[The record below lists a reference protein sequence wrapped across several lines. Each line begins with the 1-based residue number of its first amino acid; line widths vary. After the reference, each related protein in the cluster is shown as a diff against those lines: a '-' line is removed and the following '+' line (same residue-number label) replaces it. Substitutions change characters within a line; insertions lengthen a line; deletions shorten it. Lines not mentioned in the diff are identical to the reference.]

1 MKRRFRIALSLL
13 LFTIVGFGLTSCMT
27 YYQKTQKFQEAIST
41 GNISEAQKIL
51 RKQASDSTGKNR
63 ILYLFNGGWL
73 NYLSGNSSQA
83 ISYLNAA
90 DNYIDDYAKNY
101 GTEALS
107 LLTNANVK
115 PYMPEDPE
123 KVMVNYYKALSYL
136 EQNNK
141 SAALVEARK
150 INIKLYEF
158 NSKYKGKRNR
168 YSDDPFAHLLMGLIY
183 EADNNVNDAFI
194 AYRNAINAYD
204 SVFTPR
210 FNIPIPET
218 LKQDVIRMARANGFT
233 DEEIRFKSRF
243 NMQDPPRLP
252 KGEGEVVF
260 IWENGFGPVK
270 DQWSINFNVLKG
282 QGGFV
287 NFQSSELG
295 INFPFFIGDMNP
307 KESASFS
314 DLKFVRVAFPKYLI
328 RPTVFTQASIEANN
342 QRIQL
347 NKAQNLSDV
356 LVQTLKDRMLREMA
370 NSLLRLAT
378 KQALE
383 EAVRSQNKDIGAAV
397 GILNA
402 LTEQADT
409 RNWQTLPSEIWYNR
423 ISLPAGEQS
432 LKFKTTGKF
441 GEKTHEIKVT
451 VKPGELTFI
460 TFRSFEAGPP
470 IPAVAQ

>member
-1 MKRRFRIALSLL
+1 MAL
-13 LFTIVGFGLTSCMT
+13 
-27 YYQKTQKFQEAIST
+27 A
-41 GNISEAQKIL
+41 
-51 RKQASDSTGKNR
+51 
-63 ILYLFNGGWL
+63 
-73 NYLSGNSSQA
+73 
-83 ISYLNAA
+83 
-90 DNYIDDYAKNY
+90 
-101 GTEALS
+101 
-107 LLTNANVK
+107 
-115 PYMPEDPE
+115 
-123 KVMVNYYKALSYL
+123 
-136 EQNNK
+136 
-141 SAALVEARK
+141 
-150 INIKLYEF
+150 
-158 NSKYKGKRNR
+158 
-168 YSDDPFAHLLMGLIY
+168 
-183 EADNNVNDAFI
+183 
-194 AYRNAINAYD
+194 
-204 SVFTPR
+204 
-210 FNIPIPET
+210 
-218 LKQDVIRMARANGFT
+218 
-233 DEEIRFKSRF
+233 
-243 NMQDPPRLP
+243 
-252 KGEGEVVF
+252 GEVGVF
-260 IWENGFGPVK
+260 QHGAWRDDARNG
-270 DQWSINFNVLKG
+270 
-282 QGGFV
+282 
-287 NFQSSELG
+287 
-295 INFPFFIGDMNP
+295 PFD
-307 KESASFS
+307 
-314 DLKFVRVAFPKYLI
+314 
-328 RPTVFTQASIEANN
+328 

>member
-1 MKRRFRIALSLL
+1 MKRHARRPLHLFLL
-13 LFTIVGFGLTSCMT
+13 LFLSLGLTSCMT

-73 NYLSGNSSQA
+73 NYLAGNSTQA
-83 ISYLNAA
+83 IKYLDAA
-90 DNYIDDYAKNY
+90 DNYIDDYSKNY

-123 KVMVNYYKALSYL
+123 KVMINYYKALSYL
-136 EQNNK
+136 EEGNK

-158 NSKYKGKRNR
+158 NDKYKGKKNR

-194 AYRNAINAYD
+194 AYRNAIRAYD

-210 FNIPIPET
+210 FNISIPET
-218 LKQDVIRMARANGFT
+218 LKSDVIRMARANGFT
-233 DEEIRFKSRF
+233 DEEEYFKNRFK
-243 NMQDPPRLP
+243 MDAPPRLP
-252 KGEGEVVF
+252 NKNGEVVL

-287 NFQSSELG
+287 TFQSSELG
-295 INFPFFIGDMNP
+295 ISLPFFAGDMSP

-328 RPTVFTQASIEANN
+328 RPTVYTDASVEANN
-342 QRIQL
+342 QQIHL
-347 NKAQNLSDV
+347 NKAHNLTDV
-356 LVQTLKDRMLREMA
+356 LVQTLRDRMLREMA

-409 RNWQTLPSEIWYNR
+409 RNWQTLPSEIWYSR
-423 ISLPAGEQS
+423 ITLPAGEQT
-432 LKFKTTGKF
+432 LQFNTNGKF
-441 GEKTHEIKVT
+441 GGKTHEIKVT
-451 VKPGELTFI
+451 VKPGQMTFV

-470 IPAVAQ
+470 IPDVNN